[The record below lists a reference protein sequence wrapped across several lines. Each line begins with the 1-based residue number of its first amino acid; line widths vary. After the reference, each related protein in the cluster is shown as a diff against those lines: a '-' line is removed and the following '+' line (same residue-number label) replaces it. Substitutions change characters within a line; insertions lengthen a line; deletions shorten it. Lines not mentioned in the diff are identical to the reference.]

1 VIAVYIIAAVVVLI
15 AIWTVLIFNH
25 LVRLGNEAKRGW
37 SNIDVQLKR
46 RTDLIPNLVEAVKG
60 YAAHERAVFDEVTAA
75 RTAMQQATGPA
86 QAGEANKQ
94 ATAAIGRLFAVSEA
108 YPQLRASEN
117 FQKLQDELT
126 DTEDKI
132 AAARRYYNQT
142 VYQYNSRLQSFP
154 DLIVAKLGGFRER
167 EFFALESPAEAGLP
181 NVDFSG
187 GRLVMEL
194 PPKRS
199 TPPPDRA
206 WRRAAASSASP
217 VASATNEALRPC
229 IASTDRTQSAGLHSG
244 VSS

>member
-1 VIAVYIIAAVVVLI
+1 MILVIVIAAVVVLI
-15 AIWTVLIFNH
+15 AIWAVLIFNR

-46 RTDLIPNLVEAVKG
+46 RADLIPNLVEAVKG
-60 YAAHERAVFDEVTAA
+60 YAAHERTVFEEVTAA

-94 ATAAIGRLFAVSEA
+94 ASTALGHLFAVSEA

-154 DLIVAKLGGFRER
+154 DLIVARLGAFHER
-167 EFFALESPAEAGLP
+167 EFFELEQPADAQLP
-181 NVDFSG
+181 SVEFSG
-187 GRLVMEL
+187 DA
-194 PPKRS
+194 PP
-199 TPPPDRA
+199 
-206 WRRAAASSASP
+206 
-217 VASATNEALRPC
+217 
-229 IASTDRTQSAGLHSG
+229 Q
-244 VSS
+244 

>member
-1 VIAVYIIAAVVVLI
+1 MGGGEPVSTSAAKSNPVPARPRIIAAIVIFVYVIAGVVVLV

-60 YAAHERAVFDEVTAA
+60 YAAHEREVFEEVTAA
-75 RTAMQQATGPA
+75 RTAMQQASGPA

-108 YPQLRASEN
+108 YPALRASEN

-154 DLIVAKLGGFRER
+154 DLIVAKLGGFHER
-167 EFFALESPAEAGLP
+167 EFFALESPAEAALP
-181 NVDFSG
+181 NVDFAG
-187 GRLVMEL
+187 EA
-194 PPKRS
+194 PP
-199 TPPPDRA
+199 
-206 WRRAAASSASP
+206 
-217 VASATNEALRPC
+217 
-229 IASTDRTQSAGLHSG
+229 Q
-244 VSS
+244 

>member
-1 VIAVYIIAAVVVLI
+1 MIVVYVIVGVVVLL
-15 AIWTVLIFNH
+15 AAWAVLIYNH

-46 RTDLIPNLVEAVKG
+46 RADLIPNLVEAVRG
-60 YAAHERAVFDEVTAA
+60 YAAHERAVFEEVTAA

-154 DLIVAKLGGFRER
+154 DLLIARLGGFRER
-167 EFFALESPAEAGLP
+167 EFFELEQPTDAQAPSVEL
-181 NVDFSG
+181 SG
-187 GRLVMEL
+187 G
-194 PPKRS
+194 
-199 TPPPDRA
+199 
-206 WRRAAASSASP
+206 
-217 VASATNEALRPC
+217 
-229 IASTDRTQSAGLHSG
+229 AGS
-244 VSS
+244 